1 MGLGDQRAG
10 DSWLGWMD
18 GLVRGGA
25 RGRGQEERREPSH
38 LATERR
44 QSGINTLW
52 VMFLWSRL

>member
-1 MGLGDQRAG
+1 MVGGMGA
-10 DSWLGWMD
+10 
-18 GLVRGGA
+18 RG
-25 RGRGQEERREPSH
+25 RGRGQEESREPSH